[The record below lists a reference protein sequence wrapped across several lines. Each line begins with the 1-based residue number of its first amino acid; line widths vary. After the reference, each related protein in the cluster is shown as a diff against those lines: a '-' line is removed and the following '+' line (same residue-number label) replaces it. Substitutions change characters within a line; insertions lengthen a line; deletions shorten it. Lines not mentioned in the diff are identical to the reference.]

1 MNRMVNA
8 SPTNPSAISLS
19 GVTPSSCGWRN
30 PRLYSWV
37 AIVDVLTFRNVSSTP
52 AGSASN
58 SGSVICSAPAVRGC
72 EGLPLPQRK
81 PGRAVAAVDQL
92 CGGDGVVRSGRH
104 RRSAAQRLDER
115 FELVDVGRA
124 GAEVLGR
131 LAGLGADHHAVVL
144 VRLDEVH
151 DRRLAAGPPDAQR
164 HRETGVGHAAVHR
177 AGGAGWE
184 AQVGLQ
190 PLVDPGRPG
199 TFLRPGVDQLRL
211 TTGPATERTVG

>member
-1 MNRMVNA
+1 MKRMVNA
-8 SPTNPSAISLS
+8 SPTNPSVTSLS
-19 GVTPSSCGWRN
+19 GFTPSSWGWRN

-72 EGLPLPQRK
+72 EGLPRPQRK

-92 CGGDGVVRSGRH
+92 CGGHRVVRSGRH
-104 RRSAAQRLDER
+104 RRPAAQRLDER

-151 DRRLAAGPPDAQR
+151 DGRLAAGSLDAQR
-164 HRETGVGHAAVHR
+164 HLEPRVRHA
-177 AGGAGWE
+177 GADT
-184 AQVGLQ
+184 A
-190 PLVDPGRPG
+190 GRPG
-199 TFLRPGVDQLRL
+199 REAQ
-211 TTGPATERTVG
+211 